1 MGQPAPGLRG
11 ISTQKNRK
19 TVGHYPI
26 PDETYCW
33 WKNRWQ
39 VPGGQIQQSVSPY
52 QLKIM
57 WQYFY
62 NAPSKWYWR
71 FSEWMWPVLMPA
83 LMFFVL
89 WQKIKAD
96 AEEEVRLHSWY

>member
-1 MGQPAPGLRG
+1 M
-11 ISTQKNRK
+11 
-19 TVGHYPI
+19 
-26 PDETYCW
+26 
-33 WKNRWQ
+33 
-39 VPGGQIQQSVSPY
+39 GGQIQQSVSPY

-83 LMFFVL
+83 LMFFIL

-96 AEEEVRLHSWY
+96 AEEEVRLPPGTKRRSAALDRGEIGAHRARSALPISVSPRIVSQQRG